1 MLNLPSLN
9 DIPEHVIIDYV
20 IILYDEANS
29 DGLTYLPNTRN
40 EYYGGKSDSTAPMP
54 HVREL
59 ENDAIALGT
68 IRANATS

>member
-9 DIPEHVIIDYV
+9 DIPEHVIINYV
-20 IILYDEANS
+20 IIFYDDANS
-29 DGLTYLPNTRN
+29 DDLTDLPNTCN
-40 EYYGGKSDSTAPMP
+40 EYYVGNRDSTAPMP